1 MRQDHTKNVF
11 TWYHF
16 AYLWPDNMT
25 WLQSQKMWHSRAF
38 FASYAS
44 KSICAY
50 MQCVQNTR
58 KVFLHATRQDGTGN
72 SENITQH
79 ATRQDHKGRSHNT
92 WALLPAS
99 YSRSEESL
107 SDFVS
112 LMIENTKLLH
122 IRIYVCEQSLLGSGT
137 GLSLVS
143 LWMLLAH
150 SLPLFSAHFQFCA
163 RLLEQF

>member
-1 MRQDHTKNVF
+1 M
-11 TWYHF
+11 
-16 AYLWPDNMT
+16 LPDPYI
-25 WLQSQKMWHSRAF
+25 W
-38 FASYAS
+38 
-44 KSICAY
+44 AY
-50 MQCVQNTR
+50 MQRVKNTQ
-58 KVFLHATRQDGTGN
+58 KVFFQDGTGN
-72 SENITQH
+72 SENMSQH

-122 IRIYVCEQSLLGSGT
+122 IRAYVCEQSLLGSGT

-143 LWMLLAH
+143 L
-150 SLPLFSAHFQFCA
+150 
-163 RLLEQF
+163 